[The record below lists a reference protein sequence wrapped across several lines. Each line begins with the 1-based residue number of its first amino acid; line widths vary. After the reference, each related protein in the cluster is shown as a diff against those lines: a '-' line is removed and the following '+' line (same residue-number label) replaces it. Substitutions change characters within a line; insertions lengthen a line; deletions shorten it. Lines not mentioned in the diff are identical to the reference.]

1 MIPHPVTSEIMEV
14 KYSTAS
20 TIDAKGKIIPQDQ
33 LNFKSAYTPKTV
45 VSDELMSS
53 GKLNIWANEAVN
65 NIYYIKD
72 NKGYGIS
79 DNGVIFEFWTPE
91 KLGDPFNFYPTLGIP
106 QK

>member
-1 MIPHPVTSEIMEV
+1 MEV

-53 GKLNIWANEAVN
+53 GKLNIWANED
-65 NIYYIKD
+65 YIKD